1 MSKITYEQKVELLDR
16 YKLRPMAVT
25 DPDVITAIKVDVI
38 KANSKGVRRSTDE
51 GAEKPDNSLYNSCFG
66 IYRQFLK
73 GRDSH
78 LDMSGK
84 KAIFY
89 SQAMKGIINFMRD
102 FMKSNAKPHTDEDV
116 LRAMEFLF
124 TQEHWNRLN
133 DYHRNRIKLPDIY
146 ENIEEILPMIKN
158 GYDKRTASKN
168 NLDNL
173 ESRIKN
179 KRHTSGAPEA

>member
-1 MSKITYEQKVELLDR
+1 MSKITYEQKIELIER
-16 YKLRPMAVT
+16 YKSRPMAMS
-25 DPDVITAIKVDVI
+25 DPDVFTAIKVDVI
-38 KANSKGVRRSTDE
+38 KANSKGVRKGSDGVPERQ
-51 GAEKPDNSLYNSCFG
+51 DNSLYNSCFG
-66 IYRQFLK
+66 VYREFLK

-78 LDMSGK
+78 LDMTGK

-102 FMKSNAKPHTDEDV
+102 FMKSNSKPHTDEHV
-116 LRAMEFLF
+116 LVAMQFLF
-124 TQEHWNRLN
+124 NQENWNRLN

-158 GYDKRTASKN
+158 GYDKRTSGKN

-179 KRHTSGAPEA
+179 KRYEAGAAEA